1 MVEKKKI
8 LISLDKIIINS
19 KELLLE
25 ELKDNFEEIRYFYGS
40 EKLSKDRTLY
50 DKILREF
57 SRKGF
62 YKNYFKELLKKENLK
77 YYNKILKNYL
87 DIDYVLMIGG
97 LYYSKEFIE
106 LIKEKNSKIKFIV
119 FLWDKF
125 SKEEITKIKEI
136 YDKVYTFEKSDA
148 LENNIKW
155 RPSFYIKKEKN
166 IEKTLDFY
174 FLGENRDKERYE
186 YINSLYKFCKKNGL
200 KNKVYLYSK
209 KKVKNL
215 NNEIIIYNKI
225 SYEENLENIKRSKVT
240 FEKNIEKQLG
250 LSLRSLEC
258 LGYETK
264 LITTNKDIKNYDFY
278 SPNNIFIIENINEV
292 NKIPLDFF
300 IKQYEKIDDKILEK
314 YSFKGFV
321 KEILQTLEENR

>member
-1 MVEKKKI
+1 MEKKKI
-8 LISLDKIIINS
+8 LISLDRIIINS

-57 SRKGF
+57 SRRGF

>member
-25 ELKDNFEEIRYFYGS
+25 ELKDEFEEVRYFYGS
-40 EKLSKDRTLY
+40 DKLSKDRTVY
-50 DKILREF
+50 DKILREL

-62 YKNYFKELLKKENLK
+62 YKNYFKRLLNKEKLK

-106 LIKEKNSKIKFIV
+106 LVKRKNPKIKFII

-125 SKEEITKIKEI
+125 SKEEIVKIKEM
-136 YDKVYTFEKSDA
+136 YDEVYTFEKKDASD
-148 LENNIKW
+148 NGIKW
-155 RPSFYIKKEKN
+155 RASFYITRVKNIKKE
-166 IEKTLDFY
+166 IEFY

-186 YINSLYKFCKKNGL
+186 YINSLYKFCKKNKLNSKIG
-200 KNKVYLYSK
+200 LYSSK
-209 KKVKNL
+209 KIRGL
-215 NNEIIIYNKI
+215 NENIIIYNKI
-225 SYEENLENIKRSKVT
+225 PYEENLENIKHSKVT
-240 FEKNIEKQLG
+240 FEKNIKNQNG

-258 LGYETK
+258 LGYDTK

-278 SPNNIFIIENINEV
+278 NPNNILIVEKIEEID
-292 NKIPLDFF
+292 KIPIDFF
-300 IKQYEKIDDKILEK
+300 IRPYEKINEQILEK
-314 YSFKGFV
+314 YSFRGFV
-321 KEILQTLEENR
+321 KEIFQSLEGNE